1 MEVFHL
7 SSSWQKVE
15 TIRQIFIYPRYKN
28 PSVIRWFVELG
39 LESSLLC
46 LLNSVFISNFFK
58 SLFTSGMKSM
68 VKIEALSAN
77 SLKNLRH
84 TLAICLLTD
93 SVQEWGF

>member
-1 MEVFHL
+1 MDT
-7 SSSWQKVE
+7 K
-15 TIRQIFIYPRYKN
+15 RQIFIYPRYKN
-28 PSVIRWFVELG
+28 PSLIQWFVELG
-39 LESSLLC
+39 LDSSPLC
-46 LLNSVFISNFFK
+46 LLNSVFISNFLK

-84 TLAICLLTD
+84 TLDILLLTD